1 MQSRTF
7 VILGVCAMTFIIA
20 FPLLAVRAAD
30 ADLPKLFAEAA
41 KYQSGQNVEPLQKI
55 EQLLRDSVGKPALRA
70 ELESAAAKLLAPGS
84 TFEARR
90 FACQILAVA
99 GSDASLP
106 ALAELLKS
114 DETAGI
120 ACLALSSRRS
130 LKANEVLRDAL
141 ASAQGRTRLQI
152 IGALGNHRDAQSI
165 ETLAKLA
172 RDADPAVADAAIL
185 ALAKI
190 GTPAAFDA
198 IAALRP
204 EVRPAQNRA
213 LWEAALR
220 VAEHL
225 AASGDRKTAAAI
237 YAGLVRPA
245 EPVQV
250 RRGAL
255 GALMELDADG
265 GQARIL
271 DTIRRGDPVLVPVAI
286 ARVAVLKSEDAS
298 HKFAA
303 MLPSLPPAAR
313 AQMIEALA
321 VRPGSAACA
330 AIRGELSAADAGVRR
345 AAIFA
350 VAKLGDASAV
360 PLVAKMLQQAKSPKE
375 VQDLELA
382 LRGFRGGAAID
393 EALVAELKQWPA
405 EAKARLFSVFA
416 RRGSR
421 AAVPAL
427 LAEAGGSD
435 AASAR
440 AALQALGKMAAAE
453 DLPPLLETLTSLKAA
468 DARADAELAV
478 ARAMAKITDASRRS
492 EALAKAPEIEARL
505 SLLRLLP
512 NAADASALA
521 ALKAATEDK
530 EPLVRDGAIRALAAW
545 PDASAFSA
553 LLAVYR
559 RPENDA
565 HRALA
570 LRAMARLAGEMNAK
584 PDAALVD
591 RYRQLLSGA
600 RSDND
605 IKLILSALAGAAH
618 PDALEL
624 ALPLAS
630 KPGVRAEAEQAV
642 RKIAASVQAQHPKAA
657 QAALERLKQT
667 KP

>member
-1 MQSRTF
+1 
-7 VILGVCAMTFIIA
+7 
-20 FPLLAVRAAD
+20 
-30 ADLPKLFAEAA
+30 
-41 KYQSGQNVEPLQKI
+41 
-55 EQLLRDSVGKPALRA
+55 
-70 ELESAAAKLLAPGS
+70 
-84 TFEARR
+84 
-90 FACQILAVA
+90 
-99 GSDASLP
+99 
-106 ALAELLKS
+106 
-114 DETAGI
+114 
-120 ACLALSSRRS
+120 
-130 LKANEVLRDAL
+130 
-141 ASAQGRTRLQI
+141 
-152 IGALGNHRDAQSI
+152 
-165 ETLAKLA
+165 
-172 RDADPAVADAAIL
+172 
-185 ALAKI
+185 
-190 GTPAAFDA
+190 
-198 IAALRP
+198 
-204 EVRPAQNRA
+204 
-213 LWEAALR
+213 
-220 VAEHL
+220 
-225 AASGDRKTAAAI
+225 
-237 YAGLVRPA
+237 
-245 EPVQV
+245 
-250 RRGAL
+250 
-255 GALMELDADG
+255 MELDADG

-492 EALAKAPEIEARL
+492 EAICAALAKAPEIEARL